1 MCVCVCVI
9 PFVCVGAVAAL
20 VTTPLDVAKTR
31 IMLAKVSPE
40 PGTAKQALWRGGLA
54 GPASPQGTAGR
65 TQQGEHSR
73 VTQGQL

>member
-1 MCVCVCVI
+1 MCVI

-40 PGTAKQALWRGGLA
+40 PGTLNQALWRSVWQAQPTLRA
-54 GPASPQGTAGR
+54 
-65 TQQGEHSR
+65 QQGEHSR